1 MPLKHFSVPVI
12 TSGLCG
18 GMSKIITTQ
27 IPIAAI
33 TFQNIFDV
41 ALYAVLSAI
50 IGYGVNKGID
60 TIAEKIQHPKKSKRP
75 RK

>member
-1 MPLKHFSVPVI
+1 MSFQPHFSVPVV

-18 GMSKIITTQ
+18 GMSKIITAQVPLTILSVQ
-27 IPIAAI
+27 SV
-33 TFQNIFDV
+33 FDV
-41 ALYAVLSAI
+41 ALYALISAV

-60 TIAEKIQHPKKSKRP
+60 ALSKKYKNRP